1 MTNFLTLQQLYS
13 QPEPSLRFLIEG
25 LLPSSGLTFAVAKPK
40 VGKSTLVRQAIVA
53 VATGGEFL
61 GYKAESASVLY
72 YAIEERASEVARHF
86 REMNL
91 PPDAPIELYVGELDQ
106 DWLSVLKDKLAAN
119 PNIKLVVI
127 DPILLAI
134 NVRDANDY
142 TPMMKALEPVRT
154 VARDF
159 EVAIVCVHHSKK
171 SVSADPG
178 DNVLGSTA
186 IRASADATWQ
196 IIKTPDGTRSF
207 QTEMRYGIAIPP
219 TNLIFDEDDH
229 TSRLGL
235 AEAFVQKR
243 EAARTAERIER
254 DILARVTAQPMSTR
268 EEILS
273 DITGNA
279 ALKHKVFRRLENEG
293 VLKANGAGVR
303 GAPLHY
309 DAVIPVEGMASSDK
323 GANHECSPV
332 EGAALSVSN
341 GLEP

>member
-25 LLPSSGLTFAVAKPK
+25 LLPASGLTFVVAKPK

-53 VATGGEFL
+53 VATGAEFM
-61 GYKAESASVLY
+61 GYRAEPASVLY
-72 YAIEERASEVARHF
+72 YAIEERASEVRRHF
-86 REMNL
+86 HEMNL
-91 PPDAPIELYVGELDQ
+91 PRNAPIEIHVGALDPG
-106 DWLSVLKDKLAAN
+106 WLSVLKDKLAADSA
-119 PNIKLVVI
+119 IKLVVI

-142 TPMMKALEPVRT
+142 APMMKALEPVRT

-159 EVAIVCVHHSKK
+159 DVAIVCVHHSKK

-186 IRASADATWQ
+186 IRGSADATWQ
-196 IIKTPDGTRSF
+196 IIKAPDGTRSF

-243 EAARTAERIER
+243 ETARTAERIER
-254 DILARVTAQPMSTR
+254 DILTRVTAQPMSTR

-273 DITGNA
+273 DVTGNA
-279 ALKHKVFRRLENEG
+279 ALKHRVFRKLETEG
-293 VLKANGAGVR
+293 LLRANGPGVR
-303 GAPLHY
+303 GGPFRY
-309 DAVIPVEGMASSDK
+309 DTAVPVEGMVSSDK
-323 GANHECSPV
+323 GANHECDQV
-332 EGAALSVSN
+332 EGALS
-341 GLEP
+341 LP